1 MDIKHRLARL
11 FLPMLSLAVVMPA
24 GAQMDASQRC
34 TVKSGPRT
42 AALVELYSS
51 EGCSSCPPADLRL
64 NALRQ
69 ELGAGADAASLVVP
83 LALHVTYWDQ
93 IGWKDPL
100 AQAQFDA
107 RQAELL
113 RHQPRHV
120 AYTPQFFVGG
130 TELRGWDT
138 QLPAAIRRINA
149 TAAAVNISLSAT
161 PGAAGKLL
169 LEAEAAAPDAR
180 TGGELYVAISESGI
194 VSKVLRG
201 ENRGATL
208 HHDAAVRLWLGP
220 VSLAQGRAQ
229 LRREVN
235 LPANWRAEQLHVVA
249 FVQRAGGSAILQ
261 AVSTAQC
268 AKGVL

>member
-1 MDIKHRLARL
+1 MDIKHRLAIL
-11 FLPMLSLAVVMPA
+11 LLPVLSMSVAA
-24 GAQMDASQRC
+24 GQRC
-34 TVKSGPRT
+34 TVKSGPQT

-51 EGCSSCPPADLRL
+51 EGCSSCPPADQRL
-64 NALRQ
+64 SALRK
-69 ELGAGADAASLVVP
+69 EAGAASLIVP

-93 IGWKDPL
+93 IGWTDPL

-130 TELRGWDT
+130 TALRSWDT

-149 TAAAVNISLSAT
+149 TAAPVAIGLSAT
-161 PGAAGKLL
+161 PGPGGKLVI
-169 LEAEAAAPDAR
+169 EADASAPDAQ
-180 TGGELYVAISESGI
+180 TGGQLYVAISESAI
-194 VSKVLRG
+194 VSTVLRG

-220 VSLAQGRAQ
+220 VALSQGRAR
-229 LRREVN
+229 LRREIK
-235 LPANWRAEQLHVVA
+235 LPASWHPEQLQVVA
-249 FVQRAGGSAILQ
+249 FVQRADSSAILQ
-261 AVSTAQC
+261 AVSTASC
-268 AKGVL
+268 AKGVM

>member
-1 MDIKHRLARL
+1 MDIKQRLATL
-11 FLPMLSLAVVMPA
+11 LLPLLSMAVVAPA
-24 GAQMDASQRC
+24 MAQMASGQRC
-34 TVKSGPRT
+34 EVKSGAQT

-51 EGCSSCPPADLRL
+51 EGCSSCPPADRRL
-64 NALRQ
+64 NALRK
-69 ELGAGADAASLVVP
+69 EAGAASLIVP

-93 IGWKDPL
+93 IGWTDPL

-113 RHQPRHV
+113 RHQSRHV

-149 TAAAVNISLSAT
+149 TAAPVAIRLSAVPA
-161 PGAAGKLL
+161 PGGKLL
-169 LEAEAAAPDAR
+169 LEADASAADAR
-180 TGGELYVAISESGI
+180 TGGQLYVAVSESGI
-194 VSKVLRG
+194 VSTVLRG

-220 VSLAQGRAQ
+220 LALAQGRAR
-229 LRREVN
+229 LRREVS
-235 LPANWRAEQLHVVA
+235 LPASWRPENLQIVA
-249 FVQRAGGSAILQ
+249 FVQRADSSAILQ
-261 AVSTAQC
+261 AVSTASC
-268 AKGVL
+268 AKGVM

>member
-1 MDIKHRLARL
+1 MDIKHRLATL
-11 FLPMLSLAVVMPA
+11 FLPVLSTAMVAPA
-24 GAQMDASQRC
+24 MAQMAASQRC
-34 TVKSGPRT
+34 TVKSGPQT

-51 EGCSSCPPADLRL
+51 EGCSSCPPADQRL
-64 NALRQ
+64 NALRK
-69 ELGAGADAASLVVP
+69 EAGAASLIVP

-93 IGWKDPL
+93 IGWTDPL

-107 RQAELL
+107 RQAQLL

-130 TELRGWDT
+130 TALPGWDT

-149 TAAAVNISLSAT
+149 TAASVNISLSAT
-161 PGAAGKLL
+161 PGPGGKML
-169 LEAEAAAPDAR
+169 LEADASAPDAR
-180 TGGELYVAISESGI
+180 TNGELYLAISESAI
-194 VSKVLRG
+194 VSTVLRG

-229 LRREVN
+229 LRREVM
-235 LPANWRAEQLHVVA
+235 LPASWRPENLQVVA
-249 FVQRAGGSAILQ
+249 FVQRADSSAILQ
-261 AVSTAQC
+261 AVSTAPC
-268 AKGVL
+268 AKAVM

>member
-1 MDIKHRLARL
+1 MDIKHRLAIL
-11 FLPMLSLAVVMPA
+11 LLPVLGMSVAA
-24 GAQMDASQRC
+24 GQRC
-34 TVKSGPRT
+34 AVQSGPQT

-51 EGCSSCPPADLRL
+51 EGCSSCPPADQRL
-64 NALRQ
+64 SALRK
-69 ELGAGADAASLVVP
+69 EAGAASLIVP

-93 IGWKDPL
+93 IGWTDPL

-130 TELRGWDT
+130 TELRSWDT

-149 TAAAVNISLSAT
+149 TAAPVNISLSAT
-161 PGAAGKLL
+161 PGQGGKLL
-169 LEAEAAAPDAR
+169 LEANASAPDPL
-180 TGGELYVAISESGI
+180 TSGQLYLAISESGI
-194 VSKVLRG
+194 VSTVLRG

-220 VSLAQGRAQ
+220 VALAQGRAQ
-229 LRREVN
+229 LRREVK
-235 LPANWRAEQLHVVA
+235 LSANWRPEHLQVVA
-249 FVQRAGGSAILQ
+249 FVQRADSSAILQ
-261 AVSTAQC
+261 AVSTAPC

>member
-1 MDIKHRLARL
+1 MDIKHRLATL
-11 FLPMLSLAVVMPA
+11 LLPVLSAAVVAPA
-24 GAQMDASQRC
+24 MAQMAAGQRC
-34 TVKSGPRT
+34 AVQSGPQT

-51 EGCSSCPPADLRL
+51 EGCSSCPPADQRL
-64 NALRQ
+64 SALRK
-69 ELGAGADAASLVVP
+69 EAGAASLIVP

-93 IGWKDPL
+93 IGWTDPL

-130 TELRGWDT
+130 TELRSWDT

-149 TAAAVNISLSAT
+149 TAAPVKIDLSAT
-161 PGAAGKLL
+161 PGPGGKLL
-169 LEAEAAAPDAR
+169 LEAHASAPDAQ
-180 TGGELYVAISESGI
+180 TGGQLYVAISESAI

-208 HHDAAVRLWLGP
+208 QHDAAVRLWLGP
-220 VSLAQGRAQ
+220 VALAQGRAQ
-229 LRREVN
+229 LRREVK
-235 LPANWRAEQLHVVA
+235 LPASWRPEQLQVVA
-249 FVQRAGGSAILQ
+249 FVQRSDSSAILQ
-261 AVSTAQC
+261 AVSTASC
-268 AKGVL
+268 AKGAM

>member
-1 MDIKHRLARL
+1 MDIKHRLATLL
-11 FLPMLSLAVVMPA
+11 FPVLGTVLASPA
-24 GAQMDASQRC
+24 MAQLAAGQRC
-34 TVKSGPRT
+34 AVQSGPQT

-51 EGCSSCPPADLRL
+51 EGCSSCPPADQRL
-64 NALRQ
+64 SALRK
-69 ELGAGADAASLVVP
+69 EAGSASLIVP

-93 IGWKDPL
+93 IGWTDPL

-130 TELRGWDT
+130 TELRSWDT

-149 TAAAVNISLSAT
+149 TTAPVNISLSAT
-161 PGAAGKLL
+161 PGAGGKLL
-169 LEAEAAAPDAR
+169 LEANASAPDAQ
-180 TGGELYVAISESGI
+180 TGGQLYVAISESAI

-229 LRREVN
+229 LRRAVN
-235 LPANWRAEQLHVVA
+235 LPASWRPEQLQVVA
-249 FVQRAGGSAILQ
+249 FVQRADSSAILQ
-261 AVSTAQC
+261 AVSTASC
-268 AKGVL
+268 AKGVM

>member
-69 ELGAGADAASLVVP
+69 EMGAGTDAASLVVP
-83 LALHVTYWDQ
+83 LA
-93 IGWKDPL
+93 
-100 AQAQFDA
+100 QAQFDV
-107 RQAELL
+107 RQAKLL

-229 LRREVN
+229 LRREVS
-235 LPANWRAEQLHVVA
+235 LPASWRAEQLHVVA

>member
-1 MDIKHRLARL
+1 MDIKHRLATL
-11 FLPMLSLAVVMPA
+11 LLPLLSMAAAAPA
-24 GAQMDASQRC
+24 AAQMAAGQRC
-34 TVKSGPRT
+34 EVKSGPQT

-51 EGCSSCPPADLRL
+51 EGCSSCPPADQRL
-64 NALRQ
+64 SALRR
-69 ELGAGADAASLVVP
+69 DAAAAGLVVP

-93 IGWKDPL
+93 IGWADPL

-149 TAAAVNISLSAT
+149 TAAPVNIGLSAT
-161 PGAAGKLL
+161 PGPGGKLL
-169 LEAEAAAPDAR
+169 LEANASAPDAQ
-180 TGGELYVAISESGI
+180 TGGQLYVAISESAI
-194 VSKVLRG
+194 VSTVLRG

-220 VSLAQGRAQ
+220 VALAQGRAR

-235 LPANWRAEQLHVVA
+235 LPASWRPEQLQVVA
-249 FVQRAGGSAILQ
+249 FVQRADSSAILQ

>member
-1 MDIKHRLARL
+1 MDIKHRLATLL
-11 FLPMLSLAVVMPA
+11 FPVLGTAVAAPAMAQLA
-24 GAQMDASQRC
+24 ASQRC
-34 TVKSGPRT
+34 VVQSGPQT

-51 EGCSSCPPADLRL
+51 EGCSSCPPADQRL
-64 NALRQ
+64 NALRK
-69 ELGAGADAASLVVP
+69 EAGAASLVVP

-93 IGWKDPL
+93 IGWADPL

-130 TELRGWDT
+130 MELRGWDA
-138 QLPAAIRRINA
+138 QLPAAIGRINA
-149 TAAAVNISLSAT
+149 TAAAVNIGLSAT
-161 PGAAGKLL
+161 PGPGGKLL
-169 LEAEAAAPDAR
+169 LEANASAPDAQ
-180 TGGELYVAISESGI
+180 TNGQLYVAISESAI

-208 HHDAAVRLWLGP
+208 QHDAAVRLWLGP
-220 VSLAQGRAQ
+220 VALAQGRAQ
-229 LRREVN
+229 LRREVK
-235 LPANWRAEQLHVVA
+235 LPASWRPEQLQVVA
-249 FVQRAGGSAILQ
+249 FVQRADSSAILQ

>member
-1 MDIKHRLARL
+1 MDIKHRLAIL
-11 FLPMLSLAVVMPA
+11 LLPVLGMNVAA
-24 GAQMDASQRC
+24 GQRC
-34 TVKSGPRT
+34 AVQSGPQT

-51 EGCSSCPPADLRL
+51 EGCSSCPPADRRL
-64 NALRQ
+64 NALRK
-69 ELGAGADAASLVVP
+69 EAGAASLVVP

-93 IGWKDPL
+93 IGWTDPL
-100 AQAQFDA
+100 AQAQFDS

-130 TELRGWDT
+130 TELRSWDA
-138 QLPAAIRRINA
+138 QLPTAIRRINA
-149 TAAAVNISLSAT
+149 TGAPVNISLAAT
-161 PGAAGKLL
+161 PGPGGTLL
-169 LEAEAAAPDAR
+169 LEAQAAAPDAQ
-180 TGGELYVAISESGI
+180 TGGYLYLAVSESGI

-220 VSLAQGRAQ
+220 VALAQGHAS
-229 LRREVN
+229 LRREVR
-235 LPANWRAEQLHVVA
+235 LPASWRPEQLQVVA
-249 FVQRAGGSAILQ
+249 FVQRADSSAILQ

>member
-1 MDIKHRLARL
+1 MDIKHRLAT
-11 FLPMLSLAVVMPA
+11 FLLPVLGTVVAGPA
-24 GAQMDASQRC
+24 MAQMAGGQAC
-34 TVKSGPRT
+34 AVKSGPQT

-51 EGCSSCPPADLRL
+51 EGCSSCPPADQRL

-69 ELGAGADAASLVVP
+69 EAGASSLIVP

-100 AQAQFDA
+100 AQPQFDA
-107 RQAELL
+107 RQAGLL

-130 TELRGWDT
+130 TELRNWDA
-138 QLPAAIRRINA
+138 QLPTAIRRINA
-149 TAAAVNISLSAT
+149 TGAPVNISLSAT
-161 PGAAGKLL
+161 PGPDGKLL
-169 LEAEAAAPDAR
+169 LEAQAAAPDAR
-180 TGGELYVAISESGI
+180 TSGELYLAISESGI
-194 VSKVLRG
+194 VSTVLRG

-220 VSLAQGRAQ
+220 VALAQGRAR
-229 LRREVN
+229 LRREVT
-235 LPANWRAEQLHVVA
+235 LPASWRPERLQVVA
-249 FVQRAGGSAILQ
+249 FVQRPDSSAILQ

-268 AKGVL
+268 AQGVL

>member
-1 MDIKHRLARL
+1 MIIKSRLAAC
-11 FLPMLSLAVVMPA
+11 FLPAWLLLAVAPA
-24 GAQMDASQRC
+24 AAQMAAGQRC
-34 TVKSGPRT
+34 AVKSGPQT

-51 EGCSSCPPADLRL
+51 EGCSSCPPADQRL
-64 NALRQ
+64 NALRK
-69 ELGAGADAASLVVP
+69 EAGAASLVVP

-100 AQAQFDA
+100 AQPQFDA

-130 TELRGWDT
+130 TELRSWDA
-138 QLPAAIRRINA
+138 QLPTAIRRINA
-149 TAAAVNISLSAT
+149 TGAPVNISLAAT
-161 PGAAGKLL
+161 PGPGGTLL
-169 LEAEAAAPDAR
+169 LEAQAAAPDAQ
-180 TGGELYVAISESGI
+180 TGGDLYLAVSESGI

-220 VSLAQGRAQ
+220 VALAQGRAQ
-229 LRREVN
+229 LRREVK
-235 LPANWRAEQLHVVA
+235 LPANWRLEHLQVVA
-249 FVQRAGGSAILQ
+249 FVQRADSSAILQ
-261 AVSTAQC
+261 AVSTASC
-268 AKGVL
+268 AKGAM

>member
-1 MDIKHRLARL
+1 MDIKHRLAIL
-11 FLPMLSLAVVMPA
+11 LLPVLGMSVAA
-24 GAQMDASQRC
+24 GQRC
-34 TVKSGPRT
+34 AVQSGPQT

-51 EGCSSCPPADLRL
+51 EGCSSCPPADQRL
-64 NALRQ
+64 NALRK
-69 ELGAGADAASLVVP
+69 EAGAASLVVP

-93 IGWKDPL
+93 IGWADPL

-138 QLPAAIRRINA
+138 QLPAAIHRINA
-149 TAAAVNISLSAT
+149 TAAAVNIGLSAT
-161 PGAAGKLL
+161 PGPGGKLL
-169 LEAEAAAPDAR
+169 LEANASAPDAQ
-180 TGGELYVAISESGI
+180 TNGQLYVAISESAI

-208 HHDAAVRLWLGP
+208 QHDAAVRLWLGP
-220 VSLAQGRAQ
+220 VALAQGRAQ
-229 LRREVN
+229 LRREVK
-235 LPANWRAEQLHVVA
+235 LPASWRPEQLQVVA
-249 FVQRAGGSAILQ
+249 FVQGADSSAILQ

>member
-69 ELGAGADAASLVVP
+69 ELGAGTDAASLVVP

-149 TAAAVNISLSAT
+149 TPAAVNIRLSAT
-161 PGAAGKLL
+161 PGPDGTLL
-169 LEAEAAAPDAR
+169 LEAQAAAPDAQ
-180 TGGELYVAISESGI
+180 TSGDLYVAVTESGI
-194 VSKVLRG
+194 VSTVLRG

-208 HHDAAVRLWLGP
+208 RHDAAVRLWLGP
-220 VSLAQGRAQ
+220 VALAQGQAR
-229 LRREVN
+229 LRRAVK
-235 LPANWRAEQLHVVA
+235 LPASWRAEHLQVAA

-261 AVSTAQC
+261 AVSTAPC
-268 AKGVL
+268 ARGGA

>member
-1 MDIKHRLARL
+1 MDIKHRLATL
-11 FLPMLSLAVVMPA
+11 LLPVLSAAVAAPA
-24 GAQMDASQRC
+24 MAQMAAGQRC
-34 TVKSGPRT
+34 AVQSGPQT

-51 EGCSSCPPADLRL
+51 EGCSSCPPADQRL
-64 NALRQ
+64 SALRK
-69 ELGAGADAASLVVP
+69 EAGAASLIVP

-93 IGWKDPL
+93 IGWTDPL

-130 TELRGWDT
+130 TELRSWDT

-149 TAAAVNISLSAT
+149 TAAPVKIDLSAT
-161 PGAAGKLL
+161 PGPGSKLL
-169 LEAEAAAPDAR
+169 LEADASAPDAR
-180 TGGELYVAISESGI
+180 TGGQLYVAISESAI

-208 HHDAAVRLWLGP
+208 RHDAAVRLWLGP
-220 VSLAQGRAQ
+220 VALAQGRAQ
-229 LRREVN
+229 LRREVK
-235 LPANWRAEQLHVVA
+235 LPASWRPEQLQVVA
-249 FVQRAGGSAILQ
+249 FVQRSDSSAILQ
-261 AVSTAQC
+261 AVSTASC
-268 AKGVL
+268 AKGAM

>member
-1 MDIKHRLARL
+1 M
-11 FLPMLSLAVVMPA
+11 
-24 GAQMDASQRC
+24 AQMAAGQRC
-34 TVKSGPRT
+34 AVQSGPQT

-51 EGCSSCPPADLRL
+51 EGCSSCPPADQRL
-64 NALRQ
+64 SALRK
-69 ELGAGADAASLVVP
+69 EAGAASLIVP

-93 IGWKDPL
+93 IGWTDPL

-130 TELRGWDT
+130 TELRSWDT

-149 TAAAVNISLSAT
+149 TAAPVKIDLSAT
-161 PGAAGKLL
+161 PGPGSKLL
-169 LEAEAAAPDAR
+169 LEADASAPDAR
-180 TGGELYVAISESGI
+180 TGGQLYVAISESAI

-208 HHDAAVRLWLGP
+208 RHDAAVRLWLGP
-220 VSLAQGRAQ
+220 VALAQGRAQ
-229 LRREVN
+229 LRREVK
-235 LPANWRAEQLHVVA
+235 LPASWRPEQLQVVA
-249 FVQRAGGSAILQ
+249 FVQRSDSSAILQ
-261 AVSTAQC
+261 AVSTASC
-268 AKGVL
+268 AKGAM

>member
-1 MDIKHRLARL
+1 MDIKHRLAIL
-11 FLPMLSLAVVMPA
+11 LLPVLGMNVAA
-24 GAQMDASQRC
+24 GQRC
-34 TVKSGPRT
+34 AVQSGPQT

-51 EGCSSCPPADLRL
+51 EGCSSCPPADQRL
-64 NALRQ
+64 NALRK
-69 ELGAGADAASLVVP
+69 EAGPASLVVP

-93 IGWKDPL
+93 IGWTDPL

-130 TELRGWDT
+130 TELHSWDT

-149 TAAAVNISLSAT
+149 TAAPVAIRLSAT
-161 PGAAGKLL
+161 PGQGGKLL
-169 LEAEAAAPDAR
+169 LEANASAPDAQ
-180 TGGELYVAISESGI
+180 TGGQLYVAISESGI
-194 VSKVLRG
+194 VSTVLRG

-220 VSLAQGRAQ
+220 VVLAQGRAR
-229 LRREVN
+229 LRREVK
-235 LPANWRAEQLHVVA
+235 LPANWRPEYLQVVA
-249 FVQRAGGSAILQ
+249 FVQRADSSAILQ
-261 AVSTAQC
+261 AVSTAPC
-268 AKGVL
+268 VKGVL

>member
-1 MDIKHRLARL
+1 MDIKHRLAIL
-11 FLPMLSLAVVMPA
+11 LLPVLGMNVAA
-24 GAQMDASQRC
+24 GQRC
-34 TVKSGPRT
+34 AVQSGPQT

-51 EGCSSCPPADLRL
+51 EGCSSCPPADQRL
-64 NALRQ
+64 NALRK
-69 ELGAGADAASLVVP
+69 EAGAASLIVP

-93 IGWKDPL
+93 IGWTDPL

-130 TELRGWDT
+130 MELRSWDT

-149 TAAAVNISLSAT
+149 TAAPVNISLSAT
-161 PGAAGKLL
+161 PLQGGKLL
-169 LEAEAAAPDAR
+169 LEADASAPDGH
-180 TGGELYVAISESGI
+180 TGGQLYVAISGSGI
-194 VSKVLRG
+194 VSTVLRG

-220 VSLAQGRAQ
+220 LALAQGRAR
-229 LRREVN
+229 LRREIK
-235 LPANWRAEQLHVVA
+235 LPVSWRPDQLQVVA
-249 FVQRAGGSAILQ
+249 FVQRADSSAILQ
-261 AVSTAQC
+261 AVSTAPC

>member
-1 MDIKHRLARL
+1 MDIKHRLATL
-11 FLPMLSLAVVMPA
+11 LLPMLSTAMVAPAMAQLAAGQRCAVQS
-24 GAQMDASQRC
+24 GAQ
-34 TVKSGPRT
+34 T

-51 EGCSSCPPADLRL
+51 EGCSSCPPADRAL

-69 ELGAGADAASLVVP
+69 EAGAASLVVP

-93 IGWKDPL
+93 LGWKDPL

-107 RQAELL
+107 RQAGLL

-149 TAAAVNISLSAT
+149 TAAPVAIGLSAT
-161 PGAAGKLL
+161 PGPGGKLVID
-169 LEAEAAAPDAR
+169 ADASAPDAQ
-180 TGGELYVAISESGI
+180 TGGQLYVAISESAI
-194 VSKVLRG
+194 VSTVLRG

-220 VSLAQGRAQ
+220 VALAQGRAR
-229 LRREVN
+229 LRRDVQ
-235 LPANWRAEQLHVVA
+235 LPASWRPEQLQVVA
-249 FVQRAGGSAILQ
+249 FVQRADSSAILQ
-261 AVSTAQC
+261 AVSTASC
-268 AKGVL
+268 AKGAL

>member
-1 MDIKHRLARL
+1 MHIKHRLAA
-11 FLPMLSLAVVMPA
+11 SLVPLCLWAATAPA
-24 GAQMDASQRC
+24 YAQLAAGQRC
-34 TVKSGPRT
+34 AVHSGPQT

-51 EGCSSCPPADLRL
+51 EGCSSCPPADRRL
-64 NALRQ
+64 NALRL
-69 ELGAGADAASLVVP
+69 EAGASSLVVP

-100 AQAQFDA
+100 AQPQFDA

-130 TELRGWDT
+130 TELRGWEA
-138 QLPAAIRRINA
+138 QLPQAIRRINA
-149 TAAAVNISLSAT
+149 TTAPVAISLSAT
-161 PGAAGKLL
+161 PGPEGQLL
-169 LEAEAAAPDAR
+169 LEADASAPDAQ
-180 TGGELYVAISESGI
+180 TGGELYVAISESGL
-194 VSKVLRG
+194 VSTVLRG
-201 ENRGATL
+201 ENRGVTL

-220 VSLAQGRAQ
+220 VALAQGRAR
-229 LRREVN
+229 LRREVK
-235 LPANWRAEQLHVVA
+235 LPASWRPEQLQVVA
-249 FVQRAGGSAILQ
+249 FVQGADSSAILQ

>member
-1 MDIKHRLARL
+1 MDIKHRLAIL
-11 FLPMLSLAVVMPA
+11 LLPVLGMNVAA
-24 GAQMDASQRC
+24 GQRC
-34 TVKSGPRT
+34 AVQSGPQT

-51 EGCSSCPPADLRL
+51 EGCSSCPPADQRL
-64 NALRQ
+64 SALRK
-69 ELGAGADAASLVVP
+69 EAGAASLIVP

-100 AQAQFDA
+100 AQPQFDA

-130 TELRGWDT
+130 TELRSWDA
-138 QLPAAIRRINA
+138 QLPTAIRRINA
-149 TAAAVNISLSAT
+149 TGAPVNISLAAT
-161 PGAAGKLL
+161 PGPGGTLL
-169 LEAEAAAPDAR
+169 LEAQAAAPDAQ
-180 TGGELYVAISESGI
+180 TGGDLYLAVSESGI

-220 VSLAQGRAQ
+220 VALAQGRAS
-229 LRREVN
+229 LRREVR
-235 LPANWRAEQLHVVA
+235 LPASWRPEQLQVVA
-249 FVQRAGGSAILQ
+249 FVQRADSGAILQ

>member
-1 MDIKHRLARL
+1 MDIKHRLATL
-11 FLPMLSLAVVMPA
+11 LLPLLSMAAAAPTA
-24 GAQMDASQRC
+24 AQMAAGQRC
-34 TVKSGPRT
+34 EVKSGPQT

-51 EGCSSCPPADLRL
+51 EGCSSCPPADQRL
-64 NALRQ
+64 SALRR
-69 ELGAGADAASLVVP
+69 DAASAGLVVP

-93 IGWKDPL
+93 IGWADPL

-149 TAAAVNISLSAT
+149 TAAPVNIGLSAT
-161 PGAAGKLL
+161 PGPGGKLL
-169 LEAEAAAPDAR
+169 LEANASAPDAQ
-180 TGGELYVAISESGI
+180 TGGQLYVAISESAI
-194 VSKVLRG
+194 VSTVLRG

-220 VSLAQGRAQ
+220 VALAQGRAR
-229 LRREVN
+229 LRREVS
-235 LPANWRAEQLHVVA
+235 LPASWRPEQLQVVA
-249 FVQRAGGSAILQ
+249 FVQRADSSAILQ

>member
-1 MDIKHRLARL
+1 MDIKHRLAIL
-11 FLPMLSLAVVMPA
+11 LLPVLGMSVAA
-24 GAQMDASQRC
+24 GQRC
-34 TVKSGPRT
+34 AVQSGPQT

-51 EGCSSCPPADLRL
+51 EGCSSCPPADQRLR
-64 NALRQ
+64 ALRK
-69 ELGAGADAASLVVP
+69 EAGAASLIVP

-93 IGWKDPL
+93 IGWTDPL
-100 AQAQFDA
+100 AQAQFDS

-130 TELRGWDT
+130 TELRSWDT

-149 TAAAVNISLSAT
+149 TAAPVNISLSTT
-161 PGAAGKLL
+161 PLQGGKLL
-169 LEAEAAAPDAR
+169 LEADASAPDGH
-180 TGGELYVAISESGI
+180 TGGQLYVAISESGI
-194 VSKVLRG
+194 VSTVLRG

-220 VSLAQGRAQ
+220 LALAQGRAR
-229 LRREVN
+229 LRREVQ
-235 LPANWRAEQLHVVA
+235 LPASWRPEQLQVVA
-249 FVQRAGGSAILQ
+249 FVQRADSSAILQ
-261 AVSTAQC
+261 AVSTAPC

>member
-1 MDIKHRLARL
+1 MIIKSRLAAC
-11 FLPMLSLAVVMPA
+11 FLPAWLLAVAAPA
-24 GAQMDASQRC
+24 AAQLAAGQRC
-34 TVKSGPRT
+34 TVQSGPQT

-51 EGCSSCPPADLRL
+51 EGCSSCPPADQRL
-64 NALRQ
+64 NALRK
-69 ELGAGADAASLVVP
+69 EAGAASLVVP

-100 AQAQFDA
+100 AQAQFDT

-130 TELRGWDT
+130 TELRSWDT
-138 QLPAAIRRINA
+138 QLPAAIRRINT
-149 TAAAVNISLSAT
+149 TAALVNIGLSTT
-161 PGAAGKLL
+161 PGPGGKLL
-169 LEAEAAAPDAR
+169 LEANANAPDAK
-180 TGGELYVAISESGI
+180 TGGQLYVAISESGI

-220 VSLAQGRAQ
+220 VALAQGRAQ

-235 LPANWRAEQLHVVA
+235 LPASWRPEQLQVVA
-249 FVQRAGGSAILQ
+249 FVQRTDSSAILQ
-261 AVSTAQC
+261 AVGTAQC
-268 AKGVL
+268 VKGVL

>member
-1 MDIKHRLARL
+1 MDIKHRLAIL
-11 FLPMLSLAVVMPA
+11 LLPVLGMSVAA
-24 GAQMDASQRC
+24 GQRC
-34 TVKSGPRT
+34 TVQSGPQT

-51 EGCSSCPPADLRL
+51 EGCSSCPPADQRL
-64 NALRQ
+64 NALRKD
-69 ELGAGADAASLVVP
+69 AGPASLIVP

-93 IGWKDPL
+93 IGWTDPL

-113 RHQPRHV
+113 RHQPRQV

-130 TELRGWDT
+130 TELRSWDT

-149 TAAAVNISLSAT
+149 TAAPVNISLSAT
-161 PGAAGKLL
+161 PGPGGKLL
-169 LEAEAAAPDAR
+169 LEANVSAPDAQ
-180 TGGELYVAISESGI
+180 TGGQLYVAISESGI
-194 VSKVLRG
+194 VSTVLRG

-220 VSLAQGRAQ
+220 VALAQGRAR
-229 LRREVN
+229 LHREVN
-235 LPANWRAEQLHVVA
+235 LPANWRPEYLQVVA
-249 FVQRAGGSAILQ
+249 FVQRADSSAILQ
-261 AVSTAQC
+261 AVSTAPC